1 MRRIL
6 LPAVTLAMLATALSA
21 SAAPVPAASARRGH
35 MGADLPGGDP
45 VSVTA
50 FIGQVRAE
58 AERTAVRPHSLQES
72 IARLVPDIPQ
82 SSRCLT
88 PTLTEASRQAGGS
101 TALARLVAPLF
112 IRPALSHEMLF
123 TTTDGR
129 FTIHYTLDRAN
140 GDGVLAADRDANGI
154 PDYVDQVAS
163 SLSLS
168 QRRVV
173 GKLGYR
179 DLGGDAPADVY
190 LTNLG
195 GRVDG
200 YLSRGANGQ
209 AAYLVIDSRL
219 LGNDALLRA
228 AVAHQYAHAVLDGYD
243 AGAPL
248 WWAEASAAW
257 IEGQVVGSY
266 AHYTES
272 IQTALDASWGG
283 LGLDDARVLQG
294 RLLWPAYLAGAHS
307 QTGIVRQ
314 IWETLDLAGDGS
326 DLWQATDQVLHSSGT
341 SLEEA
346 FSDYSLWLLLSG
358 NRSDD
363 RHFPFADRLE
373 GVSYSAELD
382 SYPAA
387 EVQSLPPVAPL
398 GAAFVR
404 FLADSDEGGMRL
416 VFDGDQPG
424 QFQVQLLLTP
434 REGNSLVRAIVTLD
448 GSGHGT
454 IGIPWSTYSEA
465 VLIAGNVS
473 RAGSSAPYSFS
484 ARRDPTFPF
493 VVSSFVVQPDHGD
506 VRVAWE
512 SSTENGLFGWIVYRS
527 EHNGG
532 AARRVNDLLVPAIGD
547 GDGPVSYQY
556 LDEGVNAGRT
566 YYYRLV
572 GVTHDGLTKEVPETR
587 VDVPK

>member
-1 MRRIL
+1 MMRRIL
-6 LPAVTLAMLATALSA
+6 VLAVILTTLATALPVT
-21 SAAPVPAASARRGH
+21 SAAAPSPDRSGRRAELP
-35 MGADLPGGDP
+35 GADAA
-45 VSVTA
+45 SVTA
-50 FIGQVRAE
+50 FVNQVRAD
-58 AERTAVRPHSLQES
+58 AERNAFRPHSLQES
-72 IARLVPDIPQ
+72 IGRLVPDLPQ
-82 SSRCLT
+82 ASRCLT
-88 PTLTEASRQAGGS
+88 PTLTEASRQAAGS
-101 TALARLVAPLF
+101 SALARLVAPLYA
-112 IRPALSHEMLF
+112 RPALPHEMLF
-123 TTTDGR
+123 TTTDGI
-129 FTIHYTLDRAN
+129 FTIHYTLDRTN
-140 GDGVLAADRDANGI
+140 GDGVLATDRDESGI
-154 PDYVDQVAS
+154 PDYIDQVAS

-168 QRRVV
+168 RRKIV
-173 GKLGYR
+173 GRFGYR
-179 DLGGDAPADVY
+179 DIAGDSPIDVY

-200 YLSRGANGQ
+200 YFVRAPGGQ
-209 AAYLVIDSRL
+209 AASLVIDSRL

-228 AVAHQYAHAVLDGYD
+228 AVAHQYAHAVLDAYD
-243 AGAPL
+243 PGAPL
-248 WWAEASAAW
+248 WWAEASASW

-266 AHYTES
+266 AHYTEA
-272 IQTALDASWGG
+272 IQTALDASLGG
-283 LGLDDARVLQG
+283 LALDDARVLQG
-294 RLLWPAYLAGAHS
+294 RLLWPAYLAGAHG

-314 IWETLDLAGDGS
+314 IWETLDLTGDGS
-326 DLWQATDQVLHSSGT
+326 DLWQATDQVLRMSGT

-363 RHFPFADRLE
+363 RHFPFADRLD

-382 SYPAA
+382 SYPAS

-404 FLADSDEGGMRL
+404 FLADDDDGGLRL

-434 REGNSLVRAIVTLD
+434 REGSSLVRAIVTLD
-448 GSGHGT
+448 ASGHGT
-454 IGIPWSTYSEA
+454 IGIPWATYSEA
-465 VLIAGNVS
+465 VLVAGNVA
-473 RAGSSAPYSFS
+473 RTGTSAPYSFS

-493 VVSSFVVQPDHGD
+493 TVSSFMVQPDHGD
-506 VRVAWE
+506 VRVSWE
-512 SSTENGLFGWIVYRS
+512 SSAENGLFGWIVYRT

-532 AARRVNDLLVPAIGD
+532 APRRVNDLLVPAIGD

-556 LDEGVNAGRT
+556 LDEGVSTGRT